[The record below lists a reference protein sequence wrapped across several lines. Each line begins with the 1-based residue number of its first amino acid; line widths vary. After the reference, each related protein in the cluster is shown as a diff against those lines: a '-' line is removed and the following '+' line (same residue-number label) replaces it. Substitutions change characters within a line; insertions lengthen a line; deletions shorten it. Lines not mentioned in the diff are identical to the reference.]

1 VSQQSTEEDQQS
13 TEGREL
19 VVSYLFLRRAVGW
32 IAILLPIVLLAGNLI
47 SSAAS
52 PPESMSGYYY
62 TDMRNIF
69 VGSLCALGVFLVAY
83 NGYDNVDRWVTTI
96 AGLGAIGVAFCP
108 TKPAVCVAGAAAC
121 PAPSV
126 RQLSTS
132 QTWVGDIHLGF
143 ALLAFLMLGLM
154 ALRFAKTGPTPAR
167 LGWAGQLRYGLGF
180 GPPPAGP
187 PAAGP
192 PRDSAADTVIY
203 RVSGI
208 TVFACVLLAILAN
221 LLPASVNA
229 SWRLL
234 FIFEAVAVVA
244 FGVSWFAKG
253 HTIQGIQAL
262 MQRSTTA
269 AKTTAAARE
278 LEDHL

>member
-1 VSQQSTEEDQQS
+1 VSEQS

-32 IAILLPIVLLAGNLI
+32 IAILLPVVLLAGNLI
-47 SSAAS
+47 SSAAW

-108 TKPAVCVAGAAAC
+108 TKPAVCVAGAVAC

-154 ALRFAKTGPTPAR
+154 ALRFAKTGPN
-167 LGWAGQLRYGLGF
+167 
-180 GPPPAGP
+180 
-187 PAAGP
+187 
-192 PRDSAADTVIY
+192 SAADTVIY

-244 FGVSWFAKG
+244 FGVSWFVKG
-253 HTIQGIQAL
+253 QTIQGIQAL
-262 MQRSTTA
+262 VQRGATA
-269 AKTTAAARE
+269 AKTTAAARA